1 MITVVKNIIAI
12 NNLTGPMQVV
22 KADEAVANK
31 QAEGAK
37 AIKDEC
43 DAELAKAMPI
53 LNSAIA
59 ALNTLTTQVSLVI
72 HGFGL
77 IISLFPSLV
86 TYHSVAIIYKFY
98 AVINIGY

>member
-1 MITVVKNIIAI
+1 MVK
-12 NNLTGPMQVV
+12 VV

-53 LNSAIA
+53 LNAAIA
-59 ALNTLTTQVSLVI
+59 ALNTLTPAVSTCV
-72 HGFGL
+72 
-77 IISLFPSLV
+77 
-86 TYHSVAIIYKFY
+86 
-98 AVINIGY
+98 